1 LAVRLIACWLF
12 LAIGVPPTP
21 AGESPRSFATGN
33 YPNLFRE
40 QLGRTEAEIDAKIDG
55 AFQQLFHGNDD
66 TQRVYYPVDGEMAY
80 IADIGNGDVRSEG
93 MSYGMM
99 IAVQLGRR
107 DEFNRIWK
115 WARTHMHHAAGPR
128 AGYFAWHC
136 KFDGTP
142 LSPNSA
148 SDGEEWF
155 AMALLFASHRW
166 GNGAGIFDYGAEA
179 EALLRAMLHKPRG
192 DGVTAIFDREQKQV
206 VFVPTPDGSRITDPS
221 YHLPCFYELW
231 GRWTKAPEDRAFWAD
246 AARTSRAF
254 FKKAAHPRTG
264 LMPEYAK
271 FDGQP
276 HAGYGADKVDFR
288 FDAWR
293 TLAHVALDYTWFG
306 ADPWQA
312 EQSTRVLKFLLT
324 HAPNIPNQFALDGKP
339 LSTTGSSGLIAMA
352 AVAALAAEPDAGR
365 PFVQQLWD
373 LPVPAGKWRYYNG
386 MLYLL
391 ALLEVSGRFQ
401 IHGPTSR

>member
-1 LAVRLIACWLF
+1 
-12 LAIGVPPTP
+12 
-21 AGESPRSFATGN
+21 
-33 YPNLFRE
+33 
-40 QLGRTEAEIDAKIDG
+40 
-55 AFQQLFHGNDD
+55 
-66 TQRVYYPVDGEMAY
+66 
-80 IADIGNGDVRSEG
+80 
-93 MSYGMM
+93 
-99 IAVQLGRR
+99 
-107 DEFNRIWK
+107 
-115 WARTHMHHAAGPR
+115 
-128 AGYFAWHC
+128 
-136 KFDGTP
+136 
-142 LSPNSA
+142 
-148 SDGEEWF
+148 
-155 AMALLFASHRW
+155 LLFASHRW